1 MMTAMFIDRA
11 GLDAKHFKRDPEVA
25 QISNLLCRRL
35 PVGSR

>member
-1 MMTAMFIDRA
+1 MMTAMFIVRA
-11 GLDAKHFKRDPEVA
+11 EPDAKHFKRVPEVA